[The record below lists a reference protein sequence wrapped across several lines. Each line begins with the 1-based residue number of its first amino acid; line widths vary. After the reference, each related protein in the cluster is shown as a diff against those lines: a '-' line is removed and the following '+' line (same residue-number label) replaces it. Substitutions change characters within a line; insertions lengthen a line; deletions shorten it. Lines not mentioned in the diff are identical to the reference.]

1 VLDLRIVSQEHIPGL
16 KRDLPVCI
24 VAVVEYHNAYFVKIK
39 CL

>member
-1 VLDLRIVSQEHIPGL
+1 MLDLHVVSQECIPGV

-24 VAVVEYHNAYFVKIK
+24 VEVVEYHNAYFVKIK